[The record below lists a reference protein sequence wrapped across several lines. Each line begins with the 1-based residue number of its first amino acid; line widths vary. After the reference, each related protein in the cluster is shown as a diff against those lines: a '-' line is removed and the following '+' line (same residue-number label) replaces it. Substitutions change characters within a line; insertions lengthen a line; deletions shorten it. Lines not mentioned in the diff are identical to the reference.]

1 MAFRFT
7 TNENAMETLVK
18 RLNNARTLLTRRLFV
33 GLPLMLPL
41 AARQAHAADRV
52 AFADLWSEGADFS
65 ARAKELA
72 GKTVEM
78 RGYMAPPLK
87 PEVDFYVLTSTPMA
101 TCPFCDNEATWPQD
115 IVLVMLARPLRPQA
129 YSRPLTV
136 SGILDIGTQTDEKT
150 GFVSRVRLW
159 T

>member
-1 MAFRFT
+1 
-7 TNENAMETLVK
+7 METLLTN
-18 RLNNARTLLTRRLFV
+18 LNNARTRVTRRLFV
-33 GLPLMLPL
+33 GLPLIVPL

-101 TCPFCDNEATWPQD
+101 TCPFCDNEAIWPQD
-115 IVLVMLARPLRPQA
+115 IVLVMLARPLRPQS
-129 YSRPLTV
+129 YSRVLTV
-136 SGILDIGTQTDEKT
+136 SGLLDIGTQTDEKT

>member
-1 MAFRFT
+1 MQ
-7 TNENAMETLVK
+7 METL
-18 RLNNARTLLTRRLFV
+18 LNTLSDARTLVTRRLFV
-33 GLPLMLPL
+33 GLALIVPF
-41 AARQAHAADRV
+41 AVRQAHAADRV
-52 AFADLWSEGADFS
+52 TFADLWSEGADFS

-87 PEVDFYVLTSTPMA
+87 TEVEFYVLTSTPMA
-101 TCPFCDNEATWPQD
+101 TCPFCDSAAAWPED
-115 IVLVMLARPLRPQA
+115 IVLVMLARPLRPQS
-129 YSRPLTV
+129 YSHPLTV
-136 SGILDIGTQTDEKT
+136 SGLLDIGTQTDEKT